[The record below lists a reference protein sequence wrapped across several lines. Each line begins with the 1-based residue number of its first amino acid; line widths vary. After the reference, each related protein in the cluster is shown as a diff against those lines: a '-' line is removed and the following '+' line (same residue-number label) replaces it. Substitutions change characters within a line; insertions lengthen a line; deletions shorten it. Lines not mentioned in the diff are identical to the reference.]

1 MTTQSSI
8 ITAKY
13 NPQTRE
19 IALDVPYEY
28 KDRVKLVGALWN
40 KDEKYW
46 YFIEPTLPICKAL
59 LDLNIVFSPALAKI
73 YNELMFVE
81 NNAGAYK
88 RACLQTCLKMT
99 HIYYMGIKIRLG
111 CLVRLE
117 VVMQTYLIVERAK
130 Q

>member
-88 RACLQTCLKMT
+88 RACFTALPKDDP
-99 HIYYMGIKIRLG
+99 HIL
-111 CLVRLE
+111 
-117 VVMQTYLIVERAK
+117 
-130 Q
+130 